1 MKKTTDRTF
10 REQSLCSI
18 IWLLPGILYPYCM
31 LLFLYGIFT
40 GRINELFPSITVID
54 ILLCLGALFLIAA
67 AGNILFMARHLAG
80 KYSAANLPFIN
91 LLIKLIHI
99 PAYLLIFAL
108 GLLCMIT
115 IFTMGFSL
123 FFVFFD
129 CLTICLSGM
138 IGLLAVSTLYRSGK
152 CTGPFLILRGILQ
165 FIFVADIIS
174 AVIIYRRAKNSS
186 FKNDLQRPK

>member
-1 MKKTTDRTF
+1 MEANSMKK
-10 REQSLCSI
+10 I

-40 GRINELFPSITVID
+40 GHADDFFPSITIID

-67 AGNILFMARHLAG
+67 IGNIIFIARHLAG
-80 KYSAANLPFIN
+80 KYRAADLPFIN
-91 LLIKLIHI
+91 LLVKLIHI

-108 GLLCMIT
+108 GILCMIT

-138 IGLLAVSTLYRSGK
+138 TGLLTVWTLCHGGK
-152 CTGPFLILRGILQ
+152 CTKQFMILHGLLQ
-165 FIFVADIIS
+165 FIFVADVIS
-174 AVIIYRRAKNSS
+174 AVIIYRRAKNCSS
-186 FKNDLQRPK
+186 ENCL